1 MVRKITSAYILQLL
15 CFIVLTFFV
24 KGIISFGITR
34 TMPLDAVNRL
44 TIGRLNIDV
53 EEVIGCFK
61 LDHEFN
67 VATMTDDQ
75 RHLFHVIIPQV
86 IREKDKEDENFLG
99 DFLQWC
105 TAQSVR

>member
-1 MVRKITSAYILQLL
+1 MVLIA
-15 CFIVLTFFV
+15 LTVFHVSHFPCI
-24 KGIISFGITR
+24 KGIINFGITR

-67 VATMTDDQ
+67 VATMTDVQ
-75 RHLFHVIIPQV
+75 KQLFDVIIPRV
-86 IREKDKEDENFLG
+86 MREKDEEDKNFLC

-105 TAQSVR
+105 TAQSVS